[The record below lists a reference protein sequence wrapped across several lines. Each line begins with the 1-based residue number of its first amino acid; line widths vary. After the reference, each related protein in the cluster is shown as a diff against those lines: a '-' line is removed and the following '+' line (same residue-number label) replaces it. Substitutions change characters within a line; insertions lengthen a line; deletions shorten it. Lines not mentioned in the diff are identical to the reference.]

1 MTEVVTKTEMRTV
14 KKELDRMELEI
25 IRLKAAL
32 LPTEKLS
39 KKDRVMIDKAKKS
52 IAKGHW
58 VSLDKLTKEFG

>member
-14 KKELDRMELEI
+14 RRELDRMELEI

-32 LPTEKLS
+32 LPVEKLS
-39 KKDRVMIDKAKKS
+39 KKDKAMIERAKRS

-58 VSLDKLTKEFG
+58 VSLDSLTKEFG